1 MTFGYLANELF
12 LYIILKPVTST
23 RHLRKSFRH
32 FHLTSYAESSFKTI
46 KKKTTDTVVSE
57 DYTACK
63 STVCNKTAV
72 N

>member
-32 FHLTSYAESSFKTI
+32 FHLTSCAESSFKT
-46 KKKTTDTVVSE
+46 KKK
-57 DYTACK
+57 K
-63 STVCNKTAV
+63 KQPIL
-72 N
+72 